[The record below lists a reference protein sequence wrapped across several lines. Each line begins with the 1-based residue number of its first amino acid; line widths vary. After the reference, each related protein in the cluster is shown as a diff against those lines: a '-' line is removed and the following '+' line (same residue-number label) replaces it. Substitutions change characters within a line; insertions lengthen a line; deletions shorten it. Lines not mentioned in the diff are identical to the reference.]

1 LGGDP
6 LDAVFPWQQRTVVK
20 GLVDSEFGEPGAY
33 CLMSRRSIVC
43 PTPPVL
49 RAQHRG
55 RPANQDGWTMKTL
68 VGQAFSV
75 LGLAAHLGRG
85 AGRVATDAAVGG
97 RFGLPRTVDG
107 IDPSVLSRVMGTTV
121 RSIRVLSRDAGT
133 SSRGRLV

>member
-1 LGGDP
+1 
-6 LDAVFPWQQRTVVK
+6 
-20 GLVDSEFGEPGAY
+20 
-33 CLMSRRSIVC
+33 
-43 PTPPVL
+43 
-49 RAQHRG
+49 
-55 RPANQDGWTMKTL
+55 MKTF

-97 RFGLPRTVDG
+97 RFGLPRTVEG

-133 SSRGRLV
+133 SSRGRLVLTGKNVPDSVFVKVAAQSAATRLMGELGERPGYSTGRRCAGDTRRANWPTP